1 MVSEIQVKVTIF
13 TILAIYKGRDDQFYQ
28 TFKEA
33 LIAALTNSRSRKGRN
48 ATKTILWNQC

>member
-33 LIAALTNSRSRKGRN
+33 LIAALTDSRSRKGRN